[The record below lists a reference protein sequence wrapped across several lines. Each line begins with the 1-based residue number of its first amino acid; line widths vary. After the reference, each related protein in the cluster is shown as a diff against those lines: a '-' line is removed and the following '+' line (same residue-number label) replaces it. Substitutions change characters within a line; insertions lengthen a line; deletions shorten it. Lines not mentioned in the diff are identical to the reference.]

1 MAAIVSSAG
10 QAQAAGN
17 PVTHDFVAE
26 AGTQIVTNHLMPPG
40 PGSAA
45 TGANFANSSQV
56 LDPLGQVNGIG
67 QQIVFSQTSSTG
79 ASLGLCTG
87 SLINPRAVITAA
99 HCVYSRPAHMYGSET
114 GSSGGTYGTI
124 AQVYGQTQGVPIS
137 FGFASTNR
145 CLGVTTNGC
154 AVGDGPYEKWR
165 DSGFK
170 TQTDLHIYNG
180 NQVWYH
186 LDMTVTAPAPPGFPT
201 ATTDS
206 YFARGDIAIV
216 TLDTHAKG
224 VPTWALLF
232 SPLTGPTHATIT
244 GYGGAGVGLAGVG
257 NLAGIDYRRRSA
269 ENMIDA
275 LMSWNDQNTT
285 PAIGGPD
292 STRRFHQTHSVYWMD
307 FDDPTWDPNNLPAN
321 FFVNTAPAGQRNNG
335 YYDFNVLGGPNGTA
349 LPREGTTA
357 GGDSGG
363 PLIVDQ
369 RWSRQ
374 VIAGV
379 LTGSI
384 SYNGGIATYGSMSL
398 YPPLF
403 LYWED
408 IVQNNPYAYA
418 SAKAG
423 NGNWFDPGHWVQDMD
438 PNYTVIGPNG
448 ELLTGVPDTPQGGAY
463 GAVAKF
469 GTVCYLNTLC
479 TDITGPGNPVG
490 DGNMVVTAGGPGSVN
505 FVPNNVEPVN
515 SANPAL
521 TVKARY
527 YDVTLREAGTT
538 TLAGTA
544 VIDNMTV
551 DGNRAKLDIA
561 SGGAL
566 STWADYTQRIGWTN
580 VDGTLRTNEML
591 VVSGLLSGRGTIHAD
606 YLTVVGGVVAPGG
619 ADRVGT
625 LTVNGN
631 VILASASAL
640 FVDAGRAGADRLAVN
655 GVLDINGAS
664 LVMNKVGAAPKHG
677 DSFVLATASEGVSGS
692 GFGQIYAFQGVLRP
706 HLDYGPNAITA
717 HIRAGSLANQIGQ
730 SGPTEQAFARAL
742 DQLRGNYYHQLGS
755 LYASIDLMDSATL
768 SRTLRGLA
776 PDIATENRV
785 LQERQSRVLL
795 NTISDRLSSLGTA
808 SGGHLSVNGSGAML
822 QSLAEGRPSP
832 TLGFQSM
839 VPSQASAKVLPE
851 GMTGFVSS
859 GYTTGGSTIGDSRAG
874 IGGGQHSV
882 HVGMGLEMEM
892 APGLTVGSAF
902 GYADG
907 FSAAGALQGRT
918 EARTTQ
924 AAVYGS
930 YQLGGGAYVAGLAS
944 AENSRTT
951 MQRSA
956 STGEIAFDL
965 YGATATQRYTA
976 MAEAGVNLT
985 AAPGLT
991 VTPRAQLGYSSYH
1004 LGGFRENG
1012 GDLALHL
1019 DDLKLQRLDARMG
1032 ARVAGSA
1039 SVAGWTV
1046 EPQLTADLVSTLSGA
1061 NDGMAVRFANAAGH
1075 TFYLPIANGDRMW
1088 GEVRGGLKMT
1098 SGRLSFGA
1106 GVESSIGRSDLRD
1119 DRAVAD
1125 FTIRF

>member
-1 MAAIVSSAG
+1 MRSTRFAVVRRSLLTATGILLTAG
-10 QAQAAGN
+10 
-17 PVTHDFVAE
+17 VA
-26 AGTQIVTNHLMPPG
+26 
-40 PGSAA
+40 SAA
-45 TGANFANSSQV
+45 TAADRPTGSEESPGIVIRNDLNPNTLPPSGI
-56 LDPLGQVNGIG
+56 LDSGITGVGQMTIRGNPA
-67 QQIVFSQTSSTG
+67 TTG
-79 ASLGLCTG
+79 MNLCTG
-87 SLINPRAVITAA
+87 TLINPRTVIFAA
-99 HCVYSRPAHMYGSET
+99 HCVNTRPADVYGVNGTPFGPHTGGTPIAFGFNADNLPAVRLWLGLSSGDGEAANPALLHKT
-114 GSSGGTYGTI
+114 NLARALYAVEQVWWDPRSLNPGSSG
-124 AQVYGQTQGVPIS
+124 
-137 FGFASTNR
+137 F
-145 CLGVTTNGC
+145 L
-154 AVGDGPYEKWR
+154 
-165 DSGFK
+165 
-170 TQTDLHIYNG
+170 
-180 NQVWYH
+180 
-186 LDMTVTAPAPPGFPT
+186 TA
-201 ATTDS
+201 
-206 YFARGDIAIV
+206 DIAIA
-216 TLDTHAKG
+216 TLDTPAFDI
-224 VPTWALLF
+224 PTWAVLF
-232 SPLTGPTHATIT
+232 SPLDGPTNALQI
-244 GYGGAGVGLAGVG
+244 GYGNAGRENQGASGTPG
-257 NLAGIDYRRRSA
+257 GIAIDWRRRTA
-269 ENMIDA
+269 ENIISLLGSLDDRNQWLFGSGSVVNNLYM
-275 LMSWNDQNTT
+275 LSFNDPN
-285 PAIGGPD
+285 PAYNPAAGKFDFGLFGGPE
-292 STRRFHQTHSVYWMD
+292 RG
-307 FDDPTWDPNNLPAN
+307 DP
-321 FFVNTAPAGQRNNG
+321 VR
-335 YYDFNVLGGPNGTA
+335 
-349 LPREGTTA
+349 PREGTTA

-363 PLIVDQ
+363 PLVVEDKYD
-369 RWSRQ
+369 RQ
-374 VIAGV
+374 VVAGV
-379 LTGSI
+379 LSGGSRFFAAQQFH
-384 SYNGGIATYGSMSL
+384 SYGSHSF
-398 YPPLF
+398 YQPLHA
-403 LYWED
+403 YWET
-408 IVQNNPYAYA
+408 IVANNPYVYA
-418 SAKAG
+418 GNKGG
-423 NGNWFDPGHWVQDMD
+423 NGNWEDANHWVQLMD
-438 PNYTVIGPNG
+438 PNYMIDVNGQLVNGLPNTPEEG
-448 ELLTGVPDTPQGGAY
+448 VSGSGAKWGYICFLDDCTQLDQAAPTGTGSYIVVP
-463 GAVAKF
+463 
-469 GTVCYLNTLC
+469 
-479 TDITGPGNPVG
+479 
-490 DGNMVVTAGGPGSVN
+490 GGPGSTN
-505 FVPNNVEPVN
+505 FVPNNRV
-515 SANPAL
+515 ANPSQGI
-521 TVKARY
+521 KARY
-527 YDVTLREAGTT
+527 YDVTLAAPGIT
-538 TLAGTA
+538 TLSSA
-544 VIDNMTV
+544 VTIDRMTL
-551 DGNRAKLDIA
+551 DGQTRLDVRQ
-561 SGGAL
+561 GGSL
-566 STWADYTQRIGWTN
+566 RVLGEYNQLNGWTN
-580 VDGTLRTNEML
+580 VDGL
-591 VVSGLLSGRGTIHAD
+591 VHSGRDALVLSGLLSGSGTFRAP
-606 YLTVVGGVVAPGG
+606 YVTVVGGIVAPGG
-619 ADRVGT
+619 ADRIGT
-625 LTVNGN
+625 LTVDGN
-631 VILASASAL
+631 LVMSSASAL
-640 FVDAGRAGADRLAVN
+640 FIDANRQAADRLAVT
-655 GVLDINGAS
+655 GAASLGGS
-664 LVMNKVGAAPKHG
+664 LVMNKAQGAAPKHG
-677 DSFVLATASEGVSGS
+677 DSFVILTANGGVTGT
-692 GFGQIYAFQGVLRP
+692 FGQIYAFQGVLRP
-706 HLDYGPNAITA
+706 ELTYGPNSVTA
-717 HIRAGSLANQIGQ
+717 NLRAGSLANQIGQ